1 MPFAMRA
8 TWVFREQVEDGLHA
22 WGGVRQVWA
31 AGSPL
36 SRHGVNT
43 TATFD
48 RGVASLVA
56 HRAYL
61 DGLGWE
67 HFDPEE
73 FLEGSAREAGT
84 RLGVPRATTF
94 EVFSLGWGG

>member
-1 MPFAMRA
+1 M
-8 TWVFREQVEDGLHA
+8 
-22 WGGVRQVWA
+22 
-31 AGSPL
+31 
-36 SRHGVNT
+36 
-43 TATFD
+43 
-48 RGVASLVA
+48 A

-94 EVFSLGWGG
+94 EAFSLGWGG